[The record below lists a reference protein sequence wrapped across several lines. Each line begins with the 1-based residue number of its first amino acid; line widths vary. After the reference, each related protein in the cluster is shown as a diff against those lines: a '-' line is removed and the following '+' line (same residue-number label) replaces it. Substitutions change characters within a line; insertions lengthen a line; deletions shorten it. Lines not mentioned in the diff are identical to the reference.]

1 MSSVIVNKVDLDLVD
16 IEIEQ
21 TGTSTT
27 DMFFQEPVLDHTR
40 DYVVACSELSVP
52 IQE

>member
-1 MSSVIVNKVDLDLVD
+1 MSTVIVNKVDLDLVD

-27 DMFFQEPVLDHTR
+27 DMFFQEPVLIAT
-40 DYVVACSELSVP
+40 Y
-52 IQE
+52 